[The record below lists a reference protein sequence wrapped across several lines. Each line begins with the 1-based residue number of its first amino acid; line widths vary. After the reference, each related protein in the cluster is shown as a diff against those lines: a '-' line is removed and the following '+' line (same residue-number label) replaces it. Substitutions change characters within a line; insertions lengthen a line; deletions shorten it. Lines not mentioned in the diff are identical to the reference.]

1 MEESAQVQKAAKST
15 APVVVTD
22 HTAQGPRGEIPLR
35 RYVSGA
41 QARPG
46 TAPSGRTLIWLHGG
60 GFFFGGLEMPE
71 AHDVAAVLALRG
83 IEVLTVDYTLAP
95 PPFVPV
101 RGTGRVSRPRHRYPA
116 ALDDVMAAVR
126 WARLRSGDDIFL
138 GGASAGACL
147 ASTAALRLAQE
158 ETAVRGAVLVYGF
171 FHRSN
176 PELGR
181 ELRRKIRGRRRLYH
195 GRLARG
201 VMIRNYAGGRRR
213 PGDPAAF
220 PGGTMLRNHPP
231 ALVINAERDTFRA
244 SGDLYAQE
252 LISAGVPTEH
262 HVMAGSSHAFLNN
275 PQSRHFKPGI
285 RLIQQWLHRS

>member
-35 RYVSGA
+35 RYVSGSKSRRGA
-41 QARPG
+41 EA
-46 TAPSGRTLIWLHGG
+46 SGHTLVWLHGG
-60 GFFFGGLEMPE
+60 GFFFGGIEMPE
-71 AHDVAAVLALRG
+71 AHEVATALAARG
-83 IEVLTVDYTLAP
+83 VEVLTVDYTLAP
-95 PPFVPV
+95 PPFVPA
-101 RGTGRVSRPRHRYPA
+101 RGISRASRPRHRYPA
-116 ALDDVMAAVR
+116 ALDDVLAAVR
-126 WARLRSGDDIFL
+126 WARRLCGDDIFL

-147 ASTAALRLAQE
+147 ASTAALRLAEE

-181 ELRRKIRGRRRLYH
+181 ELRRTIRGRRRLYH
-195 GRLARG
+195 SRLARR
-201 VMIRNYAGGRRR
+201 VMIRNYDGARRR
-213 PGDPAAF
+213 PEDPAAF
-220 PGGTMLRNHPP
+220 PGGSMLRNHPP
-231 ALVINAERDTFRA
+231 ALVLNAERDAFRA

-275 PQSRHFKPGI
+275 PQSRHFRPGI
-285 RLIQQWLHRS
+285 RMIQQWVRRL